1 MKLNIDDPRE
11 LYRGVNAELDGIIGE
26 LATESD
32 DEQLNGAQRE
42 AHSLLQEHRSNLQDQ
57 LEALETNAEWD
68 TFTIAFYGET
78 GAGKSTIIETLR
90 VLLKEASKLKDQEAF
105 RELQNKHE
113 LTAEALDGLH
123 HEAELL
129 GRELEDLSD
138 KYEKTSAKYEQLSV
152 ESSNKI
158 TQYRE
163 LILEKKRTASLWQKF
178 LHLFRKTEE
187 ELAIAREK
195 LQLRKTETECESE
208 LSALNEQKTG
218 LEIQLAE
225 TRNKLQ
231 EFRERLPELEA
242 LSDGGIIGDG
252 RSDFTRTTQRFDL
265 SVAGQE
271 FALLDVPGI
280 EGTERLIAEEIEKA
294 LQAAHAV
301 FYVTNQPAPPQTGD
315 QKRRKGTLEKIKM
328 HLGAST
334 EVWCVFNK
342 KVINPKYALKD
353 RPLISEDE
361 CASLRELEGKM
372 EEQLGSHFQGV
383 RPLTALP
390 AFLAATDHFAP
401 DSQNARRRK
410 KALSEFEAGQLIEL
424 SGVEAFISLIQDSLL
439 EGSQQKIQRAN
450 LFKVKDA
457 LDKTAIVLDQVG
469 EGISELA
476 SNLHLGEQS
485 SKKQIRSGFSSFR
498 KRLESSTEILIDRF
512 NSDVLNKVYSEIDDD
527 ITNDAFKTKLEQL
540 IEIHQERLSERLK
553 KAMAKEIE
561 RFGKETEKIV
571 KRFEDKS
578 RELTDIYTTIA
589 SADIDRDFDLK
600 LDIDNGLRLTNL
612 LALIVGA
619 ALLWWNPASW
629 LVIGMGAASI
639 AIGAYKAVRGFLS
652 SSYKKAQQRKA
663 ADENLRNITGQL
675 RDSLQESLKQG
686 LPEMEKT
693 ISDIEQALARPVNKA
708 RTHADL
714 IKKSNTKIKTLSGM
728 IEATGALK

>member
-1 MKLNIDDPRE
+1 MKLNIDDPSD
-11 LYRGVNAELDGIIGE
+11 LYRGVNAELDGIIDE
-26 LATESD
+26 LTTESD

-42 AHSLLQEHRSNLQDQ
+42 AHSMLQEHRLNLQAQ
-57 LEALETNAEWD
+57 LEALETNAEWG
-68 TFTIAFYGET
+68 TFTVAFYGET

-90 VLLKEASKLKDQEAF
+90 ILLKEASKLKDQEAF
-105 RELQNKHE
+105 REFQNKHE
-113 LTAEALDGLH
+113 LTAKTLDGLH
-123 HEAELL
+123 HGAEQL
-129 GRELEDLSD
+129 GRELEALRD
-138 KYEKTSAKYEQLSV
+138 KDEETSVKFEQLSAV
-152 ESSNKI
+152 SSNKI
-158 TQYRE
+158 IKYRE
-163 LILEKKRTASLWQKF
+163 LVLEQKRTASLWQKF

-187 ELAIAREK
+187 ELALAREEQ
-195 LQLRKTETECESE
+195 QLREIETESESE

-218 LEIQLAE
+218 LESQLAE
-225 TRNKLQ
+225 TRNKLR

-252 RSDFTRTTQRFDL
+252 RSDFTRRMQRFDF
-265 SVAGQE
+265 SVGGQG

-280 EGTERLIAEEIEKA
+280 EGTERVIAEEIEKA

-315 QKRRKGTLEKIKM
+315 QKRRKGTLEKIKT

-334 EVWCVFNK
+334 EVWCIFNK
-342 KVINPKYALKD
+342 KVINPKYALED

-361 CASLRELEGKM
+361 CASLQELERKM

-383 RPLTALP
+383 RPLTSLP
-390 AFLAATDHFAP
+390 AFLAATDHFTP

-410 KALSEFEAGQLIEL
+410 KALSEFEADQLIEL
-424 SGVEAFISLIQDSLL
+424 SGVDAFIRLIQDRLL

-457 LDKTAIVLDQVG
+457 LDKTAVVLDQAGDV
-469 EGISELA
+469 ISELA
-476 SNLHLGEQS
+476 SNLRLGEQS

-498 KRLESSTEILIDRF
+498 KRLESSAETSIDRF
-512 NSDVLNKVYSEIDDD
+512 SSDVLNEVYAEINDD
-527 ITNDAFKTKLEQL
+527 ISNDAFKTKLEQL

-561 RFGKETEKIV
+561 RFENETENIV
-571 KRFEDKS
+571 KRFEDKG

-589 SADIDRDFDLK
+589 SADINRDFDLK

-612 LALIVGA
+612 LTVIVGGV
-619 ALLWWNPASW
+619 LLMWWNPAGW
-629 LVIGMGAASI
+629 FVIGMGAASI

-663 ADENLRNITGQL
+663 ADENLRNIAGQL
-675 RDSLQESLKQG
+675 RESLNKSIGQG
-686 LPEMEKT
+686 FPEMEKT
-693 ISDIEQALARPVNKA
+693 ISEIEQALARPANKA
-708 RTHADL
+708 RAHADL
-714 IKKSNTKIKTLSGM
+714 ISRSNTKIKTLSGM
-728 IEATGALK
+728 IEAAGAL

>member
-26 LATESD
+26 LTTESD
-32 DEQLNGAQRE
+32 DEQLNGVQRE
-42 AHSLLQEHRSNLQDQ
+42 AHSLLQEHRSNLQGQ

-90 VLLKEASKLKDQEAF
+90 VLLEEASKLQDQEAF
-105 RELQNKHE
+105 REFQNKHE
-113 LTAEALDGLH
+113 LTAETLDELH
-123 HEAELL
+123 HEAERL
-129 GRELEDLSD
+129 GRELEDLRD
-138 KYEKTSAKYEQLSV
+138 KYEKKSAKYDQLSS

-158 TQYRE
+158 TQFRE
-163 LILEKKRTASLWQKF
+163 LVLEQKRTASLWQKF

-187 ELAIAREK
+187 ELALAREEQ
-195 LQLRKTETECESE
+195 QLGKIETESESE
-208 LSALNEQKTG
+208 LSALNEQRTG
-218 LEIQLAE
+218 LESQLAE
-225 TRNKLQ
+225 TRYKLQ

-252 RSDFTRTTQRFDL
+252 RSDFTRRTQRFDF

-315 QKRRKGTLEKIKM
+315 QERRKGTLEKIKM

-361 CASLRELEGKM
+361 HASLQELEGKM

-383 RPLTALP
+383 RPLTSLP

-424 SGVEAFISLIQDSLL
+424 SGVEAFIRFIQDSLL
-439 EGSQQKIQRAN
+439 KDSQQKIQRAN

-457 LDKTAIVLDQVG
+457 LDKTAVVLDQVG

-476 SNLHLGEQS
+476 ANLRLGEQS

-498 KRLESSTEILIDRF
+498 KRLESSAEASIDRF
-512 NSDVLNKVYSEIDDD
+512 SSDVLNEVYSEIDDD
-527 ITNDAFKTKLEQL
+527 ISNDAFKTKLEQL
-540 IEIHQERLSERLK
+540 IETHQERLSERLK
-553 KAMAKEIE
+553 KAMAQQIE
-561 RFGKETEKIV
+561 RFEKETGNIV

-578 RELTDIYTTIA
+578 RELTDIYTIIA

-612 LALIVGA
+612 LAVIAGG
-619 ALLWWNPASW
+619 ALLWWNPAGW

-663 ADENLRNITGQL
+663 ADENLGNIIRQL
-675 RDSLQESLKQG
+675 RESLEESLEQG

-693 ISDIEQALARPVNKA
+693 ITEIEQALARPANKA
-708 RTHADL
+708 RAHADL
-714 IKKSNTKIKTLSGM
+714 INQSNTKIKTLSGM
-728 IEATGALK
+728 IEATGAL

>member
-1 MKLNIDDPRE
+1 MKLNIDDPCE

-26 LATESD
+26 LATESE

-42 AHSLLQEHRSNLQDQ
+42 AHSLIQEHRSNLQDQ
-57 LEALETNAEWD
+57 LEALEANAEWD

-78 GAGKSTIIETLR
+78 GAGKSTIVETLR

-105 RELQNKHE
+105 REFQNKNE

-123 HEAELL
+123 YKEERL
-129 GRELEDLSD
+129 GRELADISD
-138 KYEKTSAKYEQLSV
+138 IYEKKSAKYAQLSV
-152 ESSNKI
+152 ELSNNI
-158 TQYRE
+158 SQCRE
-163 LILEKKRTASLWQKF
+163 LILEQKRTASLWQRF
-178 LHLFRKTEE
+178 LRLFRKTEE
-187 ELAIAREK
+187 ELAFAREK
-195 LQLRKTETECESE
+195 LQLRKIETEYESE
-208 LSALNEQKTG
+208 KSALNEQKIG
-218 LEIQLAE
+218 LESQLAE
-225 TRNKLQ
+225 TRAKLQ
-231 EFRERLPELEA
+231 VSRERLLELEA

-252 RSDFTRTTQRFDL
+252 RSDFTRTTQRFTF
-265 SVAGQE
+265 SVADQE

-294 LQAAHAV
+294 LQVAHAV

-315 QKRRKGTLEKIKM
+315 QEQRKGTLEKIKM

-342 KVINPKYALKD
+342 KVINPKYAFKD

-361 CASLRELEGKM
+361 YASLRELEGKM
-372 EEQLGSHFQGV
+372 EERLGSHFQGV
-383 RPLTALP
+383 CPLTALP
-390 AFLAATDHFAP
+390 AFLASTDHFAP
-401 DSQNARRRK
+401 DSQNARRRM
-410 KALSEFEAGQLIEL
+410 KAISEFEPDQLIEL
-424 SGVEAFISLIQDSLL
+424 SGVEAFICLIQDSLL
-439 EGSQQKIQRAN
+439 EGSQQKIKRAN

-457 LDKTAIVLDQVG
+457 LDKTALVLDQVG
-469 EGISELA
+469 LRISELA
-476 SNLHLGEQS
+476 SKLRLGEQS

-498 KRLESSTEILIDRF
+498 KRLESSTELLIDRF

-527 ITNDAFKTKLEQL
+527 ISNDAFKTKLERL
-540 IEIHQERLSERLK
+540 VEIHQVRLSEMLK
-553 KAMAKEIE
+553 KAIAKEIE
-561 RFGKETEKIV
+561 RFEKETENIV

-589 SADIDRDFDLK
+589 SADIEGDFDLK
-600 LDIDNGLRLTNL
+600 LDIDNGLQLTNL
-612 LALIVGA
+612 LAVIVGA
-619 ALLWWNPASW
+619 ALLWWNPAGW

-663 ADENLRNITGQL
+663 ADENLRNIAGQL

-693 ISDIEQALARPVNKA
+693 IKDIEQALGRPVNKV
-708 RTHADL
+708 RTHSDL
-714 IKKSNTKIKTLSGM
+714 INKSNKKIKTLSGM
-728 IEATGALK
+728 IEATGALT